1 MIVRQRATEAGEIS
15 AMYPGTPESVPAA
28 RRFVRARLA
37 HSPRV
42 RDLELI
48 ASELITNAICHTPS
62 GQQRGMFTIT
72 IQYRP
77 GRARLEVA
85 DLGTLPWRPGRS
97 GHDEMTEHG
106 RGLQIVAAL
115 ADEVGYTVTASQSQ
129 AIWAVL
135 TWLRHWL
142 LAAAERIRCG

>member
-1 MIVRQRATEAGEIS
+1 MIARQNATEAAEAS
-15 AMYPGTPESVPAA
+15 VTYPGTPENATVA
-28 RRFVRARLA
+28 RRFVRAMLA

-72 IQYRP
+72 IQHRP

-85 DLGTLPWRPGRS
+85 DLGTLPWRPARPNR
-97 GHDEMTEHG
+97 DEMTEHG
-106 RGLQIVAAL
+106 RGLQIVTAL
-115 ADEVGYTVTASQSQ
+115 ADEVGYDVGPGDSQI
-129 AIWAVL
+129 IWADVS
-135 TWLRHWL
+135 W
-142 LAAAERIRCG
+142 